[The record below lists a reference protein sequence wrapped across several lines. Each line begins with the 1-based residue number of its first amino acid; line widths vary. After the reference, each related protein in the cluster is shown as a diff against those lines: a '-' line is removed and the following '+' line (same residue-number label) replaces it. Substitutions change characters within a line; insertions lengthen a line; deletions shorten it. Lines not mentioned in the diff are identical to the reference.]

1 MLFLRSTK
9 QSKWRQQAWLYSVVF
24 NGRISVLLVFLLLGS
39 ILVQPVT
46 QAFAEAPEEP
56 VEALP
61 VADDVRQ
68 QEEPPVVPEEQAPE
82 QAAPDVPQK
91 ETTDADNQSTDVTD
105 EEQPPAAEDDG
116 ASESPSGDSGDSGSA
131 SDDGTGS
138 SANNDEELEDNEIV
152 IAEQETKRVRT
163 KDGEILKIESLVT
176 EENYYQFNK
185 KSCIEVGAG
194 NFHCTSKSDEITD
207 TDSVVYAERD
217 EGGDM
222 EIFLKTSRGSLK
234 QLTDNDVDDLAPH
247 YDAGAMKVVWH
258 RLKDGR
264 HQIIMYDILEEEE
277 VQLTFSK
284 TNNMEPKVSNAGIVW
299 QAWDE
304 NDWEIMFFDGTY
316 TEQITDN
323 DIQDVAPV
331 IQDKYILWNVLGGDE
346 QQARVYSLETKE
358 TVSIEGH
365 EGGSIVNP
373 RFVLVYD
380 TRYGNGD
387 IVTQTFDPS
396 TGLSQPVAATPAPL
410 PVEIPESDPTGEIR
424 ALIQGKAQKDDEEYH
439 DLSTGTTS
447 DDGAASTTIAN
458 PGTLDL
464 GAAPADISTTQAGLE
479 TDFILTEYDLVI
491 PEHALRDAMTE
502 EGDLQIESAQ

>member
-1 MLFLRSTK
+1 MIFLRGSK
-9 QSKWRQQAWLYSVVF
+9 QSKWRSQAWLYSVVF
-24 NGRISVLLVFLLLGS
+24 TGRLSVLLVFLLMSS
-39 ILVQPVT
+39 ILIQPVT
-46 QAFAEAPEEP
+46 QAFAQTPEEP
-56 VEALP
+56 AEEIPMAE
-61 VADDVRQ
+61 DVRPQ
-68 QEEPPVVPEEQAPE
+68 EEQAPVE
-82 QAAPDVPQK
+82 EVTIPEPTAEEAPEAETPNEEPSSPTEEESAPDTGGDIAGESEPT
-91 ETTDADNQSTDVTD
+91 EDGSNADAAGGGDSDTSAD
-105 EEQPPAAEDDG
+105 EEEV
-116 ASESPSGDSGDSGSA
+116 
-131 SDDGTGS
+131 
-138 SANNDEELEDNEIV
+138 LEDNEIV
-152 IAEQETKRVRT
+152 IAEQETKRIRT

-194 NFHCTSKSDEITD
+194 NFHCTTLSDQMTQ
-207 TDSVVYAERD
+207 TDSVVYSERD
-217 EGGDM
+217 SGGDM

-234 QLTDNDVDDLAPH
+234 QLTDNDLDDLAPH

-264 HQIIMYDILEEEE
+264 HQIMMYDILEEEE

-323 DIQDVAPV
+323 DVQDVAPV

-346 QQARVYSLETKE
+346 QQARVFSLETRE

-387 IVTQTFDPS
+387 VVTQTFDPS
-396 TGLSQPVAATPAPL
+396 TGLSEPVAATPAPL
-410 PVEIPESDPTGEIR
+410 PVEIPDSDPTGEIR
-424 ALIQGKAQKDDEEYH
+424 ALIQGKAQKDDEEYQ
-439 DLSTGTTS
+439 DLEASTVG
-447 DDGAASTTIAN
+447 DDGAASSTVSD
-458 PGTLDL
+458 PGTLNL
-464 GAAPADISTTQAGLE
+464 GAGSADATVDQSGPEA
-479 TDFILTEYDLVI
+479 DFVLTEYDLVI
-491 PEHALRDAMTE
+491 PEHALKDALADE
-502 EGDLQIESAQ
+502 PDLIIENTQ

>member
-1 MLFLRSTK
+1 
-9 QSKWRQQAWLYSVVF
+9 
-24 NGRISVLLVFLLLGS
+24 
-39 ILVQPVT
+39 
-46 QAFAEAPEEP
+46 
-56 VEALP
+56 
-61 VADDVRQ
+61 
-68 QEEPPVVPEEQAPE
+68 
-82 QAAPDVPQK
+82 
-91 ETTDADNQSTDVTD
+91 
-105 EEQPPAAEDDG
+105 
-116 ASESPSGDSGDSGSA
+116 
-131 SDDGTGS
+131 
-138 SANNDEELEDNEIV
+138 
-152 IAEQETKRVRT
+152 
-163 KDGEILKIESLVT
+163 
-176 EENYYQFNK
+176 
-185 KSCIEVGAG
+185 
-194 NFHCTSKSDEITD
+194 
-207 TDSVVYAERD
+207 
-217 EGGDM
+217 
-222 EIFLKTSRGSLK
+222 
-234 QLTDNDVDDLAPH
+234 
-247 YDAGAMKVVWH
+247 
-258 RLKDGR
+258 
-264 HQIIMYDILEEEE
+264 
-277 VQLTFSK
+277 
-284 TNNMEPKVSNAGIVW
+284 MEPKVSNAGIVW

>member
-1 MLFLRSTK
+1 MAFLRSSK
-9 QSKWRQQAWLYSVVF
+9 QSKWRKQAWLYSFVF
-24 NGRISVLLVFLLLGS
+24 TGQISVLLVCLLLGS

-46 QAFAEAPEEP
+46 QAFAQAPEEAA
-56 VEALP
+56 EALP
-61 VADDVRQ
+61 VAEDVRQ
-68 QEEPPVVPEEQAPE
+68 QEEPPAVPEEQAEE
-82 QAAPDVPQK
+82 QAAPDVPPE
-91 ETTDADNQSTDVTD
+91 ETENQDNQNPVSTD
-105 EEQPPAAEDDG
+105 EEQPQVSEPDG
-116 ASESPSGDSGDSGSA
+116 ASEPPLDDLGEGGSA
-131 SDDGTGS
+131 SDGGNDS
-138 SANNDEELEDNEIV
+138 SANDEEELEDNEIV

-163 KDGEILKIESLVT
+163 KDGEILKIESLIT
-176 EENYYQFNK
+176 EENFYQFNK

-194 NFHCTSKSDEITD
+194 NFHCTSKTDEITD
-207 TDSVVYAERD
+207 TDSVVYSERD

-264 HQIIMYDILEEEE
+264 HQIMMYDILEEEE
-277 VQLTFSK
+277 IQLTFSK

-346 QQARVYSLETKE
+346 QQARVFSLETRE

-387 IVTQTFDPS
+387 VVTQTFDPS
-396 TGLSQPVAATPAPL
+396 TGLSEPVAATPAQA

-424 ALIQGKAQKDDEEYH
+424 ALIQGKTQKDDEEYH
-439 DLSTGTTS
+439 DLSAGTAS
-447 DDGAASTTIAN
+447 DDSSASSTVSN

-464 GAAPADISTTQAGLE
+464 GTAPADVSVAQPGLE
-479 TDFILTEYDLVI
+479 TDFALTEYDLVI
-491 PEHALRDAMTE
+491 PEHALEQALETQPE
-502 EGDLQIESAQ
+502 Q